1 MVASHPFRRSS
12 HPFGRFAVSGVPGLA
27 SGGGPAQESKPPS
40 AASGVPTFDVDPHW
54 PAPLPHNRV
63 LGPVSGIGSDDRDH
77 FIVIQRTVI
86 DSVKAAGCDAAAA
99 RRIQK
104 FRLTEPGG

>member
-1 MVASHPFRRSS
+1 MVASHPFRRSG
-12 HPFGRFAVSGVPGLA
+12 HCLGTLVAVRGVAVLA
-27 SGGGPAQESKPPS
+27 SRFDLTQESGQLS

-63 LGPVSGIGSDDRDH
+63 LGPVSGIGIDDRDH

-86 DSVKAAGCDAAAA
+86 DSVKAAGCEAAAPG
-99 RRIQK
+99 RIQK
-104 FRLTEPGG
+104 FRQA